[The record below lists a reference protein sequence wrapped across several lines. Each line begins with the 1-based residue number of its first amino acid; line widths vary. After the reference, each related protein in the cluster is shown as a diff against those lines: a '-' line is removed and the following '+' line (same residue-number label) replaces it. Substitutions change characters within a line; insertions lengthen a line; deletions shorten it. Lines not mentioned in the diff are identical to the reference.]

1 MALKWSKCLGLGWNL
16 DLVQIKLH
24 TEDSQ
29 RHTVNVNDAD
39 PDEKSDDG
47 TERDSMIKNETT

>member
-1 MALKWSKCLGLGWNL
+1 MALKGSKTLGLELNL
-16 DLVQIKLH
+16 DLGQSKLH